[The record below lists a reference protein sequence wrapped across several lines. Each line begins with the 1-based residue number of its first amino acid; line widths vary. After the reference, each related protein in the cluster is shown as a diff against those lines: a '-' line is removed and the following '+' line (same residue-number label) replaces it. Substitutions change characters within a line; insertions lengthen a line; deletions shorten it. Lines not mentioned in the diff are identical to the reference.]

1 MGEQMFK
8 FISNLFS
15 KKVSKPLSD
24 SITYFNK
31 NMSSSDKAELLKVE
45 ACAHRKRKDWQG
57 ALKKLSDAL
66 EICPSCTLVWVERAD
81 LFYSMG
87 DFQEAL
93 EDIEK
98 AVQNDPDCIEA
109 FELRA
114 EIFREMKDLTKMEAD
129 QKQITR
135 LKEQK
140 RELMESS
147 LSSSREYIIR
157 GNRKMDE
164 GNLNGALLD
173 FDRAIEMD
181 ENCKEAYL
189 NKASILNAQ
198 GDVSGAA
205 KYFSKAKES
214 GVKGS

>member
-1 MGEQMFK
+1 MFE

-31 NMSSSDKAELLKVE
+31 NMSSSDKAELLKVA
-45 ACAHRKRKDWQG
+45 ACAHRKRNDLQG
-57 ALKKLSDAL
+57 ALKKLSEAL
-66 EICPSCTLVWVERAD
+66 ELCPSSTPVWMERAD

-87 DFQEAL
+87 DFEEAL

-98 AVQNDPDCIEA
+98 ALQNDPECLEA
-109 FELRA
+109 FELRS
-114 EIFREMKDLTKMEAD
+114 EIFLQMKDFQKMEED
-129 QKQITR
+129 QKQISR
-135 LKEQK
+135 LKKQK
-140 RELMESS
+140 NELQESS
-147 LSSSREYIIR
+147 LSSSKEYIIR

-164 GNLNGALLD
+164 GNLNGALSD
-173 FDRAIEMD
+173 FDRAIAMD

-189 NKASILNAQ
+189 NKAAILNAQ

-205 KYFSKAKES
+205 KYFLKAKES
-214 GVKGS
+214 GAKGS